1 MSFKSV
7 YENDGYQPNQN
18 MTDEQKANPPKSG
31 SDVPNNDPKHQEQI
45 IFNRIY
51 KDLTER
57 SLGVYVDFNSLCN
70 TLAATVSK
78 EICNLAITAKKTDD
92 EIIEKMNKILV
103 AMTKINQRLSALEN
117 KQPTYVSPPVYG
129 PVKQFC
135 PRCGHY
141 VDGNHICSGPQTQE
155 IK

>member
-1 MSFKSV
+1 
-7 YENDGYQPNQN
+7 
-18 MTDEQKANPPKSG
+18 MTKE
-31 SDVPNNDPKHQEQI
+31 EQI

-92 EIIEKMNKILV
+92 EIIEKINKILV
-103 AMTKINQRLSALEN
+103 AMTKMNQRLSALEN

-129 PVKQFC
+129 PPTK
-135 PRCGHY
+135 
-141 VDGNHICSGPQTQE
+141 HICPQCGEWIDTMFHICRSHDIILDNQTQE

>member
-1 MSFKSV
+1 
-7 YENDGYQPNQN
+7 
-18 MTDEQKANPPKSG
+18 MTKE
-31 SDVPNNDPKHQEQI
+31 EQI
-45 IFNRIY
+45 IFDRL
-51 KDLTER
+51 KEDLMER
-57 SLGVYVDFNSLCN
+57 NFGVSINFSSLRN

-92 EIIEKMNKILV
+92 EIIEKINKILV

-129 PVKQFC
+129 PPTK
-135 PRCGHY
+135 
-141 VDGNHICSGPQTQE
+141 HICPQCGEWIDTMFHICRSHDIILDNQTQE